1 MATICASPIFLPE
14 AHVYM
19 ARLAYF
25 MRGAYGSYAPQNS
38 FPPIAFSLVVE
49 VHKFDF
55 VLSRADPV
63 EIPKYPHWSV
73 AIAG

>member
-19 ARLAYF
+19 VRLAYF

-38 FPPIAFSLVVE
+38 FPPIAFSLVVIYR
-49 VHKFDF
+49 VHFTYASLLYF
-55 VLSRADPV
+55 
-63 EIPKYPHWSV
+63 
-73 AIAG
+73 